1 MARQKEVR
9 ITAPDMQVAEFLIE
23 GNAPY
28 VQHRFGAKTTAQMH
42 DTQEKGSTTKK
53 GKAREKKDFQA
64 CYIAATHRLPD
75 GRHGIPASGFRAALI
90 SACRLVGFAMT
101 RAKLSLFVLAD
112 GYDEEDRTPLFVFTK
127 GKPHYFEAAVRNA
140 DLSVD
145 LRARP
150 MWDAGWQAL
159 LRVRFD
165 AGQFTLDDV
174 AALVMRVGEQVG
186 LGEGRPD
193 SKKSAGCG
201 WGTFTIISEEQKAE
215 VAA

>member
-1 MARQKEVR
+1 
-9 ITAPDMQVAEFLIE
+9 
-23 GNAPY
+23 
-28 VQHRFGAKTTAQMH
+28 
-42 DTQEKGSTTKK
+42 
-53 GKAREKKDFQA
+53 
-64 CYIAATHRLPD
+64 
-75 GRHGIPASGFRAALI
+75 
-90 SACRLVGFAMT
+90 MT

-112 GYDEEDRTPLFVFTK
+112 GFDEVDRTPLFAFTK
-127 GKPHYFEAAVRNA
+127 GEPHYFEAAVRNA

-165 AGQFTLDDV
+165 AGQFTIDDV

-201 WGTFTIISEEQKAE
+201 WGTFTIISEEQKGT